1 MKNKWKKTIGIGLI
15 LGTALCLSGC
25 GSTTINMNDYLEYEI
40 GGYEGYGTI
49 SSHVNTQSAMSDYED
64 EIAGLDDGAE
74 DAAVLAALDSYRLM
88 ERIDGEW
95 SQTDSL
101 SNGDTV
107 TFTWDEDAIQD
118 FEDSCDVKIKYSD
131 VKVTI
136 EGLEEVATY
145 DAFTGL
151 EVTYGSL
158 DPFGT
163 VSLNSEDC
171 EISNL
176 TYTAEPSTG
185 LKNGDTI
192 TVTVEVPDN
201 CAQQY
206 GKVPEDATKT
216 YKVEGLSGF
225 VTSAADIPEDTMAA
239 MKKQAEDVKKSR
251 FENSKTDG
259 ESLNSITYLGNYFL
273 TMKDDEAK
281 NHEFSLS
288 PYSTPYNALYLIYEV
303 NLTNEE
309 GSYPYYWYCEFKNI
323 TFLED
328 GTCSVD
334 TSNYTVPSSGILSS
348 ETVRLG
354 DRSYSGFKDK
364 ESLFNK
370 CVTQN
375 AASYNYEDNWTSKQ
389 NTDDSATK
397 TTEQEGSAA
406 ES

>member
-1 MKNKWKKTIGIGLI
+1 MKNKWKKTIGIGMI

-49 SSHVNTQSAMSDYED
+49 SSQVNTQSAMSDYED
-64 EIAGLDDGAE
+64 EIARLNDGAE

-145 DAFTGL
+145 DAFAGL
-151 EVTYGSL
+151 EVAYRSL
-158 DPFGT
+158 APFGT

-176 TYTAEPSTG
+176 TYTAGPSTG

-201 CAQQY
+201 CAKEY
-206 GKVPEDATKT
+206 GKVPKETTKT

-225 VTSAADIPEDTMAA
+225 ATSAADIPEDTMAV
-239 MKKQAEDVKKSR
+239 MKKQAEDDRKAAFAKDS
-251 FENSKTDG
+251 NSTLDG
-259 ESLNSITYLGNYFL
+259 FTYVGNYFL

-281 NHEFSLS
+281 NREFSLS
-288 PYSTPYNALYLIYEV
+288 PYSATYNTIYLIYEL
-303 NLTNEE
+303 NITNEE
-309 GSYPYYWYCEFKNI
+309 GSYSYYWYCAFNNI
-323 TFLED
+323 AFLED

-334 TSNYTVPSSGILSS
+334 TSEYDTPYDGIIY
-348 ETVRLG
+348 G
-354 DRSYSGFKDK
+354 DRVTLGKWSYTGFKDK
-364 ESLFNK
+364 DSLFNK

-375 AASYNYEDNWTSKQ
+375 AASYNYEDNWTPKQ
-389 NTDDSATK
+389 NTDDSATE
-397 TTEQEGSAA
+397 TTEQEESAA

>member
-1 MKNKWKKTIGIGLI
+1 MKNKWKKTIGIGMI

-49 SSHVNTQSAMSDYED
+49 SSQVNTQSAMSDYED
-64 EIAGLDDGAE
+64 EIARLNDGAE

-145 DAFTGL
+145 DAFAGL

-158 DPFGT
+158 APFGT
-163 VSLNSEDC
+163 ASLNSEDC

-176 TYTAEPSTG
+176 TYTAEPSAG

-192 TVTVEVPDN
+192 TVTVEAPDN
-201 CAQQY
+201 CAEQY
-206 GKVPEDATKT
+206 GKVPEETTKT

-239 MKKQAEDVKKSR
+239 MKKQAEDDRKAAFAKDSD
-251 FENSKTDG
+251 STLDG
-259 ESLNSITYLGNYFL
+259 ITYVGNYFL

-281 NHEFSLS
+281 NREFSLS
-288 PYSTPYNALYLIYEV
+288 PYSATYNTIYLIYEL
-303 NLTNEE
+303 NITNEE
-309 GSYPYYWYCEFKNI
+309 GSYSYYWYCAFNNI
-323 TFLED
+323 AFLED

-334 TSNYTVPSSGILSS
+334 TSEYDTPYDGIIY
-348 ETVRLG
+348 G
-354 DRSYSGFKDK
+354 DRVTLGKWSYTGFKDK
-364 ESLFNK
+364 DSLFNK

-375 AASYNYEDNWTSKQ
+375 AASYNYEDNWTPKQ
-389 NTDDSATK
+389 NTDDSATE
-397 TTEQEGSAA
+397 TTEQEESAA